1 LANQI
6 VDTATSLWSLNRK
19 TKQTSSGWISG
30 NAVCCHHNGESVDT
44 RGRGGIIKN
53 GDESISYS
61 CFNCNFTANY
71 TAGRPLAYKFR
82 KLLSWLGA
90 EESTI
95 KRLVIEAIRV
105 KEYIELTNPQI
116 EIKKD
121 NVVNY
126 TVRPLPESARTLY
139 ELAGFYEL
147 AEWQNVPKNYHSVVD
162 YLFNRKID
170 IEKYNFYWGDSHE
183 HKLSHRVIIPFY
195 WQDTIIGWTARAI
208 DSAIKPKYYTQHEPN
223 FVFNINNQKSNWR
236 FVIVC
241 EGVFDAMSIDGVA
254 VLGNECS
261 EQQADIID
269 SLGREVIVVPDFDMD
284 NKKWPGSKLIDHAM
298 EYGWNVAFPVWSE
311 TCKDINEAIVKY
323 GKLFTLKAIL
333 DSVETSK
340 LKIQLRK
347 KKYI

>member
-1 LANQI
+1 MNSNQVI
-6 VDTATSLWSLNRK
+6 DTGNSLWSTGRK
-19 TKQTSSGWISG
+19 TKQTPSGWVSG
-30 NAVCCHHNGESVDT
+30 NAVCCPHNGESIDT
-44 RGRGGIIKN
+44 KGRGGIISN
-53 GDESISYS
+53 GTESISYS

-71 TAGRPLAYKFR
+71 TVGRPLTYKFR

-90 EESTI
+90 DESTI
-95 KRLVIEAIRV
+95 RRLVIEAIRV

-116 EIKKD
+116 EIKKEKID
-121 NVVNY
+121 Y
-126 TVRPLPESARTLY
+126 AVRSLPESARTLY

-147 AEWQNVPKNYHSVVD
+147 AEWQNVPKNYHSVID

-170 IEKYNFYWGDSHE
+170 IEKYQFYWSDSHE

-195 WQDTIIGWTARAI
+195 WEDKLIGWTARAI
-208 DSAIKPKYYTQHEPN
+208 DNAIKPKYYTQHEPN
-223 FVFNINNQKSNWR
+223 FVFNINNQKPNWR

-261 EQQADIID
+261 EQQADVID
-269 SLGREVIVVPDFDMD
+269 SLGREVIVVPDFDVD
-284 NKKWPGSKLIDHAM
+284 GKRWAGSKLIDCAI

-311 TCKDINEAIVKY
+311 TCKDINEAVIKY

-347 KKYI
+347 KKYT